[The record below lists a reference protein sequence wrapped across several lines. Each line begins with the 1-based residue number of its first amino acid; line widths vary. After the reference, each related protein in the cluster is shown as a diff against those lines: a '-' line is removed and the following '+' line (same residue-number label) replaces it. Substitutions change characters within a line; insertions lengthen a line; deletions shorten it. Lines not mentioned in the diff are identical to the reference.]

1 MPPNR
6 NTVESAELTGRII
19 VMSGPS
25 GSGKTSI
32 IRRLLDRIDIFFSVS
47 ATTRSPR
54 RGETQGI
61 DYDFVTTEE
70 FEEMIASDALLEW
83 AIYSGNHY
91 GTPSGPVEMEIASGK
106 DVLLDIEIDGARQ
119 VRAQRPDALMIF
131 VSPPS
136 AEVLS
141 QRLRSRGDTSSQDI
155 ARRLKIAESQL
166 EEAPGLFDHIVVN
179 DVLDRATSEVANLIV
194 GSR

>member
-1 MPPNR
+1 M
-6 NTVESAELTGRII
+6 TGRII

-32 IRRLLDRIDIFFSVS
+32 IKRLLDRIDIAFSVS
-47 ATTRSPR
+47 ATTRSR
-54 RGETQGI
+54 RPGETHGV
-61 DYDFVTTEE
+61 DYDFVTTEQ

-83 AIYSGNHY
+83 AIYNGNHY
-91 GTPSGPVEMEIASGK
+91 GTPAGPVEAEIASGR

-136 AEVLS
+136 TEVLE
-141 QRLRSRGDTSSQDI
+141 QRLRSRGDTASEDI
-155 ARRLKIAESQL
+155 ADRLRIAETQL
-166 EEAPGLFDHIVVN
+166 KEAPSLFDHIVVN
-179 DVLDRATSEVANLIV
+179 DLLDRTTQKVANLII

>member
-1 MPPNR
+1 
-6 NTVESAELTGRII
+6 
-19 VMSGPS
+19 MSGPS

-32 IRRLLDRIDIFFSVS
+32 IRRLLDRIDIVFSVS

-54 RGETQGI
+54 PGETQGV
-61 DYDFVTTEE
+61 DYDFVATEE
-70 FEEMIASDALLEW
+70 FEEMVASDALLEW

-91 GTPSGPVEMEIASGK
+91 GTPASPVEAEIAAGR
-106 DVLLDIEIDGARQ
+106 DVLLDIEFDGARQ

-136 AEVLS
+136 TEVLE
-141 QRLRSRGDTSSQDI
+141 QRLRSRGDTASQDI
-155 ARRLKIAESQL
+155 ANRLKIAETQL

-179 DVLDRATSEVANLIV
+179 DVLDRATREVADLII

>member
-1 MPPNR
+1 
-6 NTVESAELTGRII
+6 
-19 VMSGPS
+19 MSGPS

-32 IRRLLDRIDIFFSVS
+32 IKRLLDGIDIAFSVS
-47 ATTRSPR
+47 ATTRSR
-54 RGETQGI
+54 RPGETHGV
-61 DYDFVTTEE
+61 DYHFVTTEQ

-83 AIYSGNHY
+83 AIYNGNHY
-91 GTPSGPVEMEIASGK
+91 GTLAGPVEAEIASGR

-136 AEVLS
+136 TEVLS
-141 QRLRSRGDTSSQDI
+141 QRLRSRGDTTSEDI
-155 ARRLKIAESQL
+155 ADRLKIAETQL
-166 EEAPGLFDHIVVN
+166 EEAPSLFDHVVVN
-179 DVLDRATSEVANLIV
+179 DVLDRATQRVANLII